1 MNVSSLNC
9 TGSPAVVPPYAVD
22 TKRVKALEQK
32 LAAATNIETPFFII
46 LGLKPDK
53 LDAANQQFNAKGE
66 ALLEVQANI
75 VSLLNVARIG
85 CSGTSKAE
93 ALERM
98 SKEVAGEIKKN
109 EEMKASQNRKIE
121 GVVARA

>member
-1 MNVSSLNC
+1 MNFSSLNC
-9 TGSPAVVPPYAVD
+9 TGSRTVVPPYTVD
-22 TKRVKALEQK
+22 IKRVKALEQE

-46 LGLKPDK
+46 LGYK

-66 ALLEVQANI
+66 ALLKVKDNIAN
-75 VSLLNVARIG
+75 LLNFARMG
-85 CSGTSKAE
+85 CPGTSEAE

-121 GVVARA
+121 GDVARA